1 MTDMTDMT
9 NTTNDTGLA
18 KPTTVVDLRSSAVLV
33 YIKSRVWGGTMQD
46 NEISNEVIADKNAT
60 SGTAKVTKMLLA
72 GDPRHKAV
80 VNQRQR
86 MTAWAKRV
94 TFPFA
99 ANLDLLPIARYP
111 SFRAEFDTMKA
122 EFDRLVDEFIDGF
135 DESLSNAAF
144 RLNGMFDRSD
154 YPSQSEL
161 KHMFRVE
168 LVVTDVPAGDFRNV
182 MIQSI
187 ADDLHIHY
195 QRQHEDIVR
204 NITTQQKGEMLRLAK
219 SVAHGC
225 STTDKVREDG
235 TTKVVQNRLHE
246 TTVERLIEQA
256 SAAKEFNPTND
267 EEVETIATRVLTALD
282 GKDVEKLRTD
292 AAARSGVQAEMED
305 ILSKFGF

>member
-1 MTDMTDMT
+1 MDI
-9 NTTNDTGLA
+9 TNDINDETQLA

-72 GDPRHKAV
+72 GDERHRAV
-80 VNQRQR
+80 SNHRQR
-86 MTAWAKRV
+86 MSAWATRM

-99 ANLDLLPIARYP
+99 ANLDLLPAARYP
-111 SFRAEFDTMKA
+111 AFRAEFDVLKA
-122 EFDRLVDEFIDGF
+122 EFDRLVEEFIAGF

-161 KHMFRVE
+161 RHMFRME

-187 ADDLHIHY
+187 ADDLHVHY
-195 QRQHEDIVR
+195 QRQHEEIVN
-204 NITTQQKGEMLRLAK
+204 NITKQQKGEMLRLAK

-225 STTDKVREDG
+225 GTTDKVREDG

-256 SAAKEFNPTND
+256 AAAKQFNPTHD
-267 EEVETIATRVLTALD
+267 EEVETIADRVIEVMD
-282 GKDVEKLRTD
+282 GVNVEKLRTD
-292 AAARSGVQAEMED
+292 AATRSVVQAEMED

>member
-1 MTDMTDMT
+1 MDGMTDETQ
-9 NTTNDTGLA
+9 LA

-46 NEISNEVIADKNAT
+46 NEISNEVIAEKNAT

-72 GDPRHKAV
+72 GDERHRAIS
-80 VNQRQR
+80 NHRQR

-111 SFRAEFDTMKA
+111 SFRAEFDVLKA
-122 EFDRLVDEFIDGF
+122 EFDRLVEEFIAGF

-161 KHMFRVE
+161 RHMFRME

-187 ADDLHIHY
+187 ADDLHTHY
-195 QRQHEDIVR
+195 QRQHAEIVQS
-204 NITTQQKGEMLRLAK
+204 ITTQQKSEMLRLAK

-225 STTDKVREDG
+225 GTTDKVREDG

-246 TTVERLIEQA
+246 TTVERLVEQA
-256 SAAKEFNPTND
+256 SLAKEFNPTED
-267 EEVETIATRVLTALD
+267 STVQTIAERVLGVMD
-282 GKDVEKLRTD
+282 GVTVEKLRTD
-292 AAARSGVQAEMED
+292 AATRSGVQAEMED
-305 ILSKFGF
+305 ILAKFGL